1 MGNPTKIN
9 PEKVACFSSPK
20 NDRQLTSFHQ
30 RSTTNSPSKT
40 TFCTPF
46 LPKPLQKHQLSS
58 LEKNY
63 CKSGPLLRGGEA
75 QRVVVFVEFQAEGFD
90 DEVVVFSLGQ
100 AGLRR
105 IIDMQIRSVGIDLGK
120 TTFHLVA
127 LSAPLQI
134 TTIKTLR
141 NPVH

>member
-1 MGNPTKIN
+1 MAQLLKSPLFGKLDPVIAYNPVNEMVRRLVPTLRWMI
-9 PEKVACFSSPK
+9 
-20 NDRQLTSFHQ
+20 
-30 RSTTNSPSKT
+30 
-40 TFCTPF
+40 
-46 LPKPLQKHQLSS
+46 
-58 LEKNY
+58 
-63 CKSGPLLRGGEA
+63 LL
-75 QRVVVFVEFQAEGFD
+75 
-90 DEVVVFSLGQ
+90 

>member
-1 MGNPTKIN
+1 MPPTSLYAVDLKFPESRIIGNFDPVVSQNPVNEMVRRLVPTLKWMI
-9 PEKVACFSSPK
+9 
-20 NDRQLTSFHQ
+20 
-30 RSTTNSPSKT
+30 
-40 TFCTPF
+40 
-46 LPKPLQKHQLSS
+46 
-58 LEKNY
+58 
-63 CKSGPLLRGGEA
+63 LL
-75 QRVVVFVEFQAEGFD
+75 
-90 DEVVVFSLGQ
+90 